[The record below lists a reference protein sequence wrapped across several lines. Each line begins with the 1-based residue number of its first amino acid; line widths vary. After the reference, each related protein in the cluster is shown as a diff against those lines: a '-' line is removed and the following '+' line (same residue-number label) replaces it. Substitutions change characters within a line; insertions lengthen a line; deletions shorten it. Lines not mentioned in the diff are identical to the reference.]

1 MSWLQKAV
9 LFLKS
14 TPKDDQETLSVSQ
27 LQEWLQQR
35 SQEIVEQHNLLP
47 LVKEHAKILEDKR
60 WALEAQLDIWSKKV
74 RLHPSANEIIPLFRE
89 ARQILDQL
97 HFPNQPAIEEVLAVN
112 QELEKRL
119 HRLIGK
125 IEATDFL
132 HDFSFILEEGT
143 DPDVNPLLA
152 ALLDLDALRKK
163 LDQKITESQYHIVQ
177 LISSKADFLRRVAAH
192 EQQLKKDVDIKK
204 SRLAAAEL
212 KKQEKEKSLQQLHGD
227 KKNLDINELTKKKK
241 ELEGKLEE
249 KEMEVLSFFSK
260 IKPLL
265 QQYKEIEP
273 SNGLLFSY
281 IKDPLSSFFQ
291 DEGLFV
297 LEILE
302 KIAELLRQGKFN
314 LHQETMVSS
323 LAALEGIYNQR
334 LRAVKEDY
342 KGLQIGLKEVADQ
355 IHHNFFVIKVD
366 DAAYRLDHYVKQ
378 VEKMEE
384 DISVLNQ
391 KSTKLQQL
399 LTREQEDIQSLIKS
413 SFGRKVAILLLDQK
427 ST

>member
-14 TPKDDQETLSVSQ
+14 APKDDQETLSISQ
-27 LQEWLQQR
+27 LQEWMQQR
-35 SQEIVEQHNLLP
+35 SREIVEQHNLLP
-47 LVKEHAKILEDKR
+47 AVKEHAKILEDKR
-60 WALEAQLDIWSKKV
+60 WALEAQLDSWSKKV
-74 RLHPSANEIIPLFRE
+74 RLHPSANEIIPIFRE
-89 ARQILDQL
+89 ARQILDLL
-97 HFPNQPAIEEVLAVN
+97 HFPNQPVVGEVLAVN

-119 HRLIGK
+119 HGLIEK
-125 IEATDFL
+125 IEATDFF
-132 HDFSFILEEGT
+132 HDFSFILEEDANSDT
-143 DPDVNPLLA
+143 NPLLA
-152 ALLDLDALRKK
+152 ALLDLDASRKK
-163 LDQKITESQYHIVQ
+163 LDLKITESKYHAVQ
-177 LISSKADFLRRVAAH
+177 VIDSKAEYVRRAIAH
-192 EQQLKKDVDIKK
+192 LQQLHQERELKM
-204 SRLAAAEL
+204 SRLAAAQQ
-212 KKQEKEKSLQQLHGD
+212 KKEEKEKSLQQLHGD
-227 KKNLDINELTKKKK
+227 KKNLDIDELAKKKK
-241 ELEGKLEE
+241 ELEGKMEE

-265 QQYKEIEP
+265 QQYQEIEP

-323 LAALEGIYNQR
+323 LSALEGIYNQR

-342 KGLQIGLKEVADQ
+342 KGLQIELKEVTGQ
-355 IHHNFFVIKVD
+355 VHNNFFVIKVD
-366 DAAYRLDHYVKQ
+366 DAAYRLEHYVKQ
-378 VEKMEE
+378 VKKLEE

-399 LTREQEDIQSLIKS
+399 LAREQGDLQSLIKS
-413 SFGRKVAILLLDQK
+413 SFGRKVVLVLEQK
-427 ST
+427 K